1 MKHSKTF
8 EKSSLKKEIIIRSLK
23 IIDIFYATFIYI
35 LGAFI
40 FSFFLDKYMFREFNK
55 EKENNKS
62 LLILVLEVCGIVGFS
77 GIISYLYRNFAHAF
91 LFPFEGFYGFSHYK
105 VEEVTST
112 GIFTVYILFFNDY
125 LDKKLQLIKDKFMN
139 LNKKPLYEIKDEIKD
154 KIKTEI

>member
-77 GIISYLYRNFAHAF
+77 SIISYLYRNFAHAF

-112 GIFTVYILFFNDY
+112 GIFTAYILFFNDY

-139 LNKKPLYEIKDEIKD
+139 LNKKPLSEIKDEIKD
-154 KIKTEI
+154 EI